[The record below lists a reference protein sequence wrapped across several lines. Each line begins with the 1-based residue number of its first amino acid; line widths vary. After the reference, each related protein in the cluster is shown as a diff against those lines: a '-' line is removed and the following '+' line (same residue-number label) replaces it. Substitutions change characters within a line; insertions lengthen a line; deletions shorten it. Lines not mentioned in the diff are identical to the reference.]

1 MSRLLPAGTSSIA
14 KSYAAKLFAPTLFA
28 LTSAALAF
36 TPLPAA
42 AQESSSSQAGFYLG
56 AGVNDASFSLTD
68 EGSCWDYYGDC
79 EEWSRDGDSATGW
92 SATAG
97 WRFNRW
103 FALEANYLD
112 AGRPQWDDFLVY
124 VPELGGVYDV
134 EADVDFRA
142 TDLSAVAML
151 PIGIW
156 DVYVKAG
163 VARYEAESRQRVVD
177 VATGRA
183 FRRTFEHSDTTVA
196 FGIGGGV
203 TFAERARLR
212 LEVRGMPVDRDL
224 LVEPSGDALLLVAD
238 LQLQYRF

>member
-1 MSRLLPAGTSSIA
+1 MRRLSLVPPRLVPG
-14 KSYAAKLFAPTLFA
+14 L
-28 LTSAALAF
+28 AALAF
-36 TPLPAA
+36 AALFVVAPPVA
-42 AQESSSSQAGFYLG
+42 AQEPPVAGAGFYVG
-56 AGVNDASFSLTD
+56 AGISDASFSVTD
-68 EGSCWDYYGDC
+68 EGSCRDYYGDC
-79 EEWSRDGDSATGW
+79 EQWSRDGDSTTGW

-103 FALEANYLD
+103 FALEASHLD
-112 AGRPQWDDFLVY
+112 AGTPQWDDFLVY
-124 VPELGGVYDV
+124 VPELGGVHDV
-134 EADVDFRA
+134 AADIEFRA
-142 TDLSAVAML
+142 TDLSGVAML
-151 PIGIW
+151 PLGVW
-156 DVYVKAG
+156 DLYVKAG

-183 FRRTFEHSDTTVA
+183 FRRTIEHSDTTVT